1 LHVWH
6 TPAAVGLGD
15 IPPDLESFARNE
27 AGRAME
33 DCLEEL
39 RRSGFG
45 DEDSLHGRLASGDAA
60 TAILDAV
67 EDGRYDLVVMGR
79 NGRGRLEHLFMGSVA
94 ESVSRRAACPVLT
107 LHAEPPRRRTSV
119 ERRSQTIGGR
129 P

>member
-1 LHVWH
+1 
-6 TPAAVGLGD
+6 
-15 IPPDLESFARNE
+15 
-27 AGRAME
+27 ME
-33 DCLEEL
+33 ECLEEL

-45 DEDSLHGRLASGDAA
+45 DEDSLHGRISAGEPA
-60 TAILDAV
+60 TAILDVV
-67 EDGRYDLVVMGR
+67 EEGGYDLVVMGR
-79 NGRGRLEHLFMGSVA
+79 HGRGRLEHLFMGSVA